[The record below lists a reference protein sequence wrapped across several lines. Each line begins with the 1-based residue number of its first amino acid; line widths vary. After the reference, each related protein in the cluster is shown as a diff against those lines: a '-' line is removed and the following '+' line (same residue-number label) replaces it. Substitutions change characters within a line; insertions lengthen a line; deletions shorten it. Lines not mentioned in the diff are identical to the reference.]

1 MLIFLRLRTTSCD
14 DIEGTGEEQLMVVVD
29 NDCNNVNGL
38 ENDNKV
44 SVTGS
49 TQVCSFH

>member
-14 DIEGTGEEQLMVVVD
+14 DIEGTDEEQLMFVVAD
-29 NDCNNVNGL
+29 YDCNNVNGL

-44 SVTGS
+44 SVS